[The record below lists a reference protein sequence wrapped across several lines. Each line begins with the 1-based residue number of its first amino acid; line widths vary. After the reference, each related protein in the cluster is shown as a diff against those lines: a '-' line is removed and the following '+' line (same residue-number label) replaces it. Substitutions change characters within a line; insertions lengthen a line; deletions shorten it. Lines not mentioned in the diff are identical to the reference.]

1 LCLGLGGLL
10 AGATAAA
17 AGTISLL
24 SPIAPLQPPPPL
36 LRGASSFETPTEVRF
51 FGQLRNRERVVVEL
65 EDDGSAAS
73 VDVTQRIV
81 ISRKGD
87 FFFIVPAPATSVSA
101 VPGGDAQPGL
111 RDIGIV
117 WQGFS
122 AGRRVL
128 AATARLSLTEA
139 EAGLPLS
146 VSVRPKGKDTAVMLT
161 NIARRPVIYS
171 SGSAPLGEVVD
182 ALVQLRKLQRR
193 AGQGAISGI
202 LDVSGTPAGEAT
214 TTATAPLR
222 LRGTI
227 AVGGARPVSVA
238 VVLGKGRPTQ
248 ATIML
253 PGRVS
258 PRVDLRV
265 DLLPALEILPRP
277 ADLEAARNPLAT
289 LQASLAGVALSWQFR
304 RYLDSPDQLGPS
316 STTYVYRTLTGRPAV
331 VPVGPGRASSD
342 DTLVIVLGATLGG
355 VALLGLAVLW
365 AYS

>member
-1 LCLGLGGLL
+1 MVG
-10 AGATAAA
+10 
-17 AGTISLL
+17 
-24 SPIAPLQPPPPL
+24 
-36 LRGASSFETPTEVRF
+36 
-51 FGQLRNRERVVVEL
+51 L

-73 VDVTQRIV
+73 VVVTQRIV

-87 FFFIVPAPATSVSA
+87 FSFIIPAPAKSVSA
-101 VPGGDAQPGL
+101 APGADAQPGL

-122 AGRRVL
+122 AGHRVL
-128 AATARLSLTEA
+128 AATATLSLTEA

-146 VSVRPKGKDTAVMLT
+146 VSVKQKGRDTAVTLT
-161 NIARRPVIYS
+161 NIASRPVIYS
-171 SGSAPLGEVVD
+171 SGSAPLREVVD
-182 ALVQLRKLQRR
+182 ALVQLRNLQRR

-202 LDVSGTPAGEAT
+202 LDVNGTPAGQVT
-214 TTATAPLR
+214 TTATAPLS
-222 LRGTI
+222 LSGTI
-227 AVGGARPVSVA
+227 AVRGAKPVSVA
-238 VVLGKGRPTQ
+238 AVLGNGRPTH
-248 ATIML
+248 ATIVL

-289 LQASLAGVALSWQFR
+289 LQASLARVALSWQFR

-316 STTYVYRTLTGRPAV
+316 STTYVYRTLTRRPTV
-331 VPVGPGRASSD
+331 VPGGPGRASSD
-342 DTLVIVLGATLGG
+342 DTLAIVLGATLGG

>member
-1 LCLGLGGLL
+1 VVGLEG
-10 AGATAAA
+10 
-17 AGTISLL
+17 
-24 SPIAPLQPPPPL
+24 
-36 LRGASSFETPTEVRF
+36 
-51 FGQLRNRERVVVEL
+51 
-65 EDDGSAAS
+65 DGSAAS
-73 VDVTQRIV
+73 VVVTQRIV

-87 FFFIVPAPATSVSA
+87 FSFIIPAPATSVSA
-101 VPGGDAQPGL
+101 APGADAQPGL

-128 AATARLSLTEA
+128 AATASLSLTEA

-146 VSVRPKGKDTAVMLT
+146 VSVRPKGSDTAVTLT
-161 NIARRPVIYS
+161 NIARRPVSYD
-171 SGSAPLGEVVD
+171 SGSAPLREVVD
-182 ALVQLRKLQRR
+182 ALVQLRKLQRQ

-202 LDVSGTPAGEAT
+202 LDVSGTPAGQVT
-214 TTATAPLR
+214 TTATASLR

-238 VVLGKGRPTQ
+238 FKLGNGRPMQ
-248 ATIML
+248 ATITL

-258 PRVDLRV
+258 PRIDLRV

-277 ADLEAARNPLAT
+277 ARLARARNPLTT
-289 LQASLAGVALSWQFR
+289 LQAALASVALSWQFR

-316 STTYVYRTLTGRPAV
+316 STTYVYRTVTRQQAV
-331 VPVGPGRASSD
+331 VPAGPRRPSSD
-342 DTLVIVLGATLGG
+342 DTLAIVLGATLGG
-355 VALLGLAVLW
+355 VALVGLAVLW